1 MVVGMVRWGFE
12 TRDNEHSGELA
23 TCFHFVTVIVIDIP
37 TRRYL
42 NQHYSSAMLISRPD
56 TLDIKRCAVQIIET
70 KRPSFLRHL

>member
-37 TRRYL
+37 TRRYTST
-42 NQHYSSAMLISRPD
+42 NIIHR
-56 TLDIKRCAVQIIET
+56 RCSLVDQT
-70 KRPSFLRHL
+70 P